1 LHTKLT
7 LFTLGIQSW
16 TRDVV
21 TPAYHE
27 KRNSLNPEELKAF
40 EKEMIDYYEGHVGD
54 RDRLKVDAGKRA
66 MIMSRD
72 IKLYERKVS
81 FTVLGPY
88 LKLNLHLY
96 RPVPT
101 TNLGLS
107 LPGTCAPQ
115 SLRMVE
121 QSLRIR
127 FLVHLM
133 LPEHSLINMKTWP
146 VILLTLP
153 TMCSKC
159 QQSSAVEP
167 LHLLLHPISE
177 SRKTQRRTELN
188 WSADERERLRG
199 SKATSRD
206 ATKTLFSRFL
216 RSKCGR
222 E

>member
-1 LHTKLT
+1 MEVSDVYELAGRFMKESRPPSAWAGFQMYYRDH

-21 TPAYHE
+21 TPVYHE

-54 RDRLKVDAGKRA
+54 RDRLKVDAGKR
-66 MIMSRD
+66 D
-72 IKLYERKVS
+72 
-81 FTVLGPY
+81 
-88 LKLNLHLY
+88 LY

-153 TMCSKC
+153 TMCMNHAKLSDG
-159 QQSSAVEP
+159 Q
-167 LHLLLHPISE
+167 
-177 SRKTQRRTELN
+177 N
-188 WSADERERLRG
+188 
-199 SKATSRD
+199 
-206 ATKTLFSRFL
+206 
-216 RSKCGR
+216 
-222 E
+222 